1 MEDRCLVCD
10 KIIPEGILVCP
21 MCAERGWSF
30 VNEDTFHKE
39 NYTMM
44 KKFNIIIDTIDKVKD
59 FCNLCSKC
67 TGDVLVHSGRYTVS
81 GKSIMGLFSL
91 NLGKPVK
98 VEIYGNISSEVEE
111 GIKKFIVD

>member
-1 MEDRCLVCD
+1 MEDRCVVCGE
-10 KIIPEGILVCP
+10 IVPEGMLACP
-21 MCAERGWSF
+21 ICARRGWSF
-30 VNEDTFHKE
+30 MNEDTFCRE
-39 NYTMM
+39 NLVM

-111 GIKKFIVD
+111 GIKKLIVD

>member
-1 MEDRCLVCD
+1 MEDRCVVCD
-10 KIIPEGILVCP
+10 EIVPEGTLVCP
-21 MCAERGWSF
+21 MCAERGRSF
-30 VNEDTFHKE
+30 MNDDKFCRE
-39 NYTMM
+39 NPVI
-44 KKFNIIIDTIDKVKD
+44 KKINIIIDTIDKVKD

-67 TGDVLVHSGRYTVS
+67 TGDVLVYSGRYTVS